1 MPVITI
7 RGKMGSGAPEI
18 GKKVAER
25 LHVDYID
32 REVIA
37 AVATR
42 LNIQEQEIAA
52 KETPPCTLRERIE
65 EALQRGYATGVGV
78 QGAYLPISQIP
89 LDDNRYLEALS
100 FFFKDLAQGHSA
112 VIYGRGSQYILRDN
126 PKTVNVSIVAP
137 FKVRLKRVMEAMNI
151 NEDRAKQEISHF
163 DNSAR
168 EFIKRFFGADM
179 EDPTCYDLVVST
191 ERLNYDSAASVILES
206 LRIKRDEVAAASAL
220 SATSP

>member
-18 GKKVAER
+18 GKKLAER
-25 LHVDYID
+25 LQIDYID
-32 REVIA
+32 RETIA
-37 AVATR
+37 GVAAR
-42 LNIQEQEIAA
+42 LNIQEQELAA
-52 KETPPCTLRERIE
+52 KETPPCSLRERIE

-100 FFFKDLAQGHSA
+100 SFFKDLAQGHSA

-137 FKVRLKRVMEAMNI
+137 FKVRLKRVMESMNI
-151 NEDRAKQEISHF
+151 NEERAKQEISRF

-168 EFIKRFFGADM
+168 EFIKRFFGAEM
-179 EDPTCYDLVVST
+179 EDPTCYDLVLST
-191 ERLNYDSAASVILES
+191 ERLSYDSAASIILES
-206 LRIKRDEVAAASAL
+206 LRIKRDEVAAAKAL
-220 SATSP
+220 STTSP